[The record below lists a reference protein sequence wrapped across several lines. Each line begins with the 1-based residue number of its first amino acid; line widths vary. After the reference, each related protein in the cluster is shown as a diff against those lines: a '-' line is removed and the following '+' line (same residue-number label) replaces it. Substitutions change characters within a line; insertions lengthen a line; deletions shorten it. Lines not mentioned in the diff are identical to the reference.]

1 MAQETL
7 LNRVRNGSKSN
18 HGLPNRINVCNWSG
32 VPNEFGMSNRSS
44 PEFVLQREGP
54 PTIRPLLLFRLIAGV
69 VAVIL
74 IGFCVM
80 DSYFVVE
87 PTEMAGV
94 RRLGQVATTKP
105 LGPGPHFK
113 LPFVDK
119 VDRLQVSMD
128 TFKLDKLT
136 VNTIDNQP
144 IAVTVGLTYR
154 IPSQAVL
161 PLLYEVGRA
170 GNFDITENFER
181 IVADRTAKIF
191 AQQNTTRISENRD
204 QILNALKSLL
214 SHDLGTLYH
223 IDVVDFQIA
232 GILYSDSFRASVEA
246 AVRAKNEAVAAENT
260 VNRIRFEAQQA
271 VERANGEAEAKLKL
285 ADADRQSAI
294 YSAQGKA
301 EAIRL
306 EGESRAAVLRMNAE
320 ILKTSPLVV
329 DLAKADR
336 WNGALPQTMLGS
348 SGGVPL
354 LSLQPGE
361 ASEKK

>member
-1 MAQETL
+1 
-7 LNRVRNGSKSN
+7 
-18 HGLPNRINVCNWSG
+18 
-32 VPNEFGMSNRSS
+32 MSDLQS
-44 PEFVLQREGP
+44 PEIILQRQGP
-54 PTIRPLLLFRLIAGV
+54 PIIRPSFLFSLIVGI

-74 IGFCVM
+74 VALIAV

-87 PTEMAGV
+87 PTEMAGL
-94 RRLGQVATTKP
+94 RRLGQVVTTKP
-105 LGPGPHFK
+105 LGPGLHFK
-113 LPFVDK
+113 LPLIDK
-119 VDRLQVSMD
+119 VDRLQVSLD

-154 IPSQAVL
+154 IPPQAVL

-214 SHDLGTLYH
+214 SNDLGTLYH
-223 IDVVDFQIA
+223 LEVVDFQIA

-260 VNRIRFEAQQA
+260 VNRIRFEAKQA

-285 ADADRQSAI
+285 AAADRQSTI
-294 YSAQGKA
+294 LSAQGRA
-301 EAIRL
+301 EGIRL

-336 WNGALPQTMLGS
+336 WNGALPLTLLEGTGS
-348 SGGVPL
+348 VPL

>member
-1 MAQETL
+1 
-7 LNRVRNGSKSN
+7 VSD
-18 HGLPNRINVCNWSG
+18 LP
-32 VPNEFGMSNRSS
+32 P
-44 PEFVLQREGP
+44 PEFVLQRQRP
-54 PTIRPLLLFRLIAGV
+54 PIIRPSFLLSLIVGLVALLV
-69 VAVIL
+69 VALFVL
-74 IGFCVM
+74 

-94 RRLGQVATTKP
+94 RRLGQVVTAKP
-105 LGPGPHFK
+105 LGPGLHFK
-113 LPFVDK
+113 LPLVDK
-119 VDRLQVSMD
+119 VDRLQVSLD

-154 IPSQAVL
+154 IPPQAVF

-204 QILNALKSLL
+204 RILNALKTLL
-214 SHDLGTLYH
+214 SNDLGTLYH
-223 IDVVDFQIA
+223 IEVVDFQIA

-246 AVRAKNEAVAAENT
+246 AVKAKNEAVAAENT

-285 ADADRQSAI
+285 ADADRQSTI
-294 YSAQGKA
+294 LSAQGRA
-301 EAIRL
+301 EGIRL

-336 WNGALPQTMLGS
+336 WNGALPLTPLEGTGS
-348 SGGVPL
+348 VPL

>member
-1 MAQETL
+1 MNDRPPA
-7 LNRVRNGSKSN
+7 
-18 HGLPNRINVCNWSG
+18 
-32 VPNEFGMSNRSS
+32 
-44 PEFVLQREGP
+44 EFVLQRQGP
-54 PTIRPLLLFRLIAGV
+54 PIIRPSHLFGLIV
-69 VAVIL
+69 VLAAVCL
-74 IGFCVM
+74 VALFAL

-94 RRLGQVATTKP
+94 RRLGQVITAKP

-113 LPFVDK
+113 LPLVDQ
-119 VDRLQVSMD
+119 VDRLQVSLD
-128 TFKLDKLT
+128 TFKLDNLT

-154 IPSQAVL
+154 IPPQAVL

-170 GNFDITENFER
+170 GNFDITENFQR

-191 AQQNTTRISENRD
+191 AEQNTTRISENRE
-204 QILNALKSLL
+204 QILNALKTLL
-214 SHDLGTLYH
+214 SHDLGNLYH
-223 IDVVDFQIA
+223 IEVVDFQIA
-232 GILYSDSFRASVEA
+232 AILYSESFRASVEA
-246 AVRAKNEAVAAENT
+246 AVKAKNEAVAAENT

-285 ADADRQSAI
+285 ADADRQSTI
-294 YSAQGKA
+294 LSAQGRA
-301 EAIRL
+301 EGIRL
-306 EGESRAAVLRMNAE
+306 EGESRAGVLRMNAE

-336 WNGALPQTMLGS
+336 WNGSLPLTLLEGTGS
-348 SGGVPL
+348 VPL

-361 ASEKK
+361 SSEKK

>member
-1 MAQETL
+1 M
-7 LNRVRNGSKSN
+7 
-18 HGLPNRINVCNWSG
+18 
-32 VPNEFGMSNRSS
+32 MSDRPA
-44 PEFVLQREGP
+44 PEIILQRQGP
-54 PTIRPLLLFRLIAGV
+54 PIIRPSFLFSLIVGI

-74 IGFCVM
+74 VALIAV

-87 PTEMAGV
+87 PTEMAGL
-94 RRLGQVATTKP
+94 RRLGQVVTTKP
-105 LGPGPHFK
+105 LGPGLHFK
-113 LPFVDK
+113 LPLIDK
-119 VDRLQVSMD
+119 VDRLQVSLD

-154 IPSQAVL
+154 IPPQAVL

-204 QILNALKSLL
+204 KILNALKSLL
-214 SHDLGTLYH
+214 SNDLGTLYH
-223 IDVVDFQIA
+223 IEVVDFQIA

-246 AVRAKNEAVAAENT
+246 AVKAKNEAVAAENT

-285 ADADRQSAI
+285 ADADRQSTI
-294 YSAQGKA
+294 LSAQGRA
-301 EAIRL
+301 EGIRL

-336 WNGALPQTMLGS
+336 WNGALPLTLLEGTGS
-348 SGGVPL
+348 VPL

>member
-1 MAQETL
+1 
-7 LNRVRNGSKSN
+7 
-18 HGLPNRINVCNWSG
+18 
-32 VPNEFGMSNRSS
+32 MSDLQS
-44 PEFVLQREGP
+44 PEFVLQRQGP
-54 PTIRPLLLFRLIAGV
+54 PIIRPSFLFSLIVGI

-74 IGFCVM
+74 FALIAV

-87 PTEMAGV
+87 PTEMAGL
-94 RRLGQVATTKP
+94 RRLGQVVTTKP
-105 LGPGPHFK
+105 LGPGLHFK
-113 LPFVDK
+113 LPLIDK
-119 VDRLQVSMD
+119 VDRLQVSLD
-128 TFKLDKLT
+128 TFKLERLT

-154 IPSQAVL
+154 IPPQAVL

-214 SHDLGTLYH
+214 SNDLGTLYH
-223 IDVVDFQIA
+223 LEVVDFQIA

-260 VNRIRFEAQQA
+260 VNRIRFEAKQA

-285 ADADRQSAI
+285 AAADRQSTI
-294 YSAQGKA
+294 LSAQGRA
-301 EAIRL
+301 EGIRL

-336 WNGALPQTMLGS
+336 WNGALPLTLLEGTGS
-348 SGGVPL
+348 VPL

>member
-1 MAQETL
+1 
-7 LNRVRNGSKSN
+7 
-18 HGLPNRINVCNWSG
+18 
-32 VPNEFGMSNRSS
+32 MSDQ
-44 PEFVLQREGP
+44 PTQEFVLHRQGP
-54 PTIRPLLLFRLIAGV
+54 PIIRPSFLFSLIVGIV
-69 VAVIL
+69 VVIL
-74 IGFCVM
+74 VALFAL

-94 RRLGQVATTKP
+94 RRLGQVVTAKP
-105 LGPGPHFK
+105 IGPGPHFK
-113 LPFVDK
+113 LPLIDQ
-119 VDRLQVSMD
+119 VDRLQVSLD
-128 TFKLDKLT
+128 TFKLDSLT

-154 IPSQAVL
+154 IPPQAVL

-170 GNFDITENFER
+170 GNFDITENFQR

-204 QILNALKSLL
+204 QIVNALKSLL
-214 SHDLGTLYH
+214 ATDLGTLYH
-223 IDVVDFQIA
+223 IEVVDFQIA

-285 ADADRQSAI
+285 AAADRQSTI
-294 YSAQGKA
+294 LSAQGRA
-301 EAIRL
+301 EGIRL

-320 ILKTSPLVV
+320 ILKTTPMVV
-329 DLAKADR
+329 ELAKADR
-336 WNGALPQTMLGS
+336 WNGALPLTLLEGTS
-348 SGGVPL
+348 SMPL
-354 LSLQPGE
+354 LSLPSGE